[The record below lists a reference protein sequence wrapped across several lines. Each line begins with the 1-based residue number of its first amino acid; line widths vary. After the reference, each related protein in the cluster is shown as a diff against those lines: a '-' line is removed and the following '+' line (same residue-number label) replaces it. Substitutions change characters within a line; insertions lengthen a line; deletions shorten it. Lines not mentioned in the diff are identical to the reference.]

1 MGHCPH
7 LRWEKMVVTMGVRA
21 IDVDIADKTPA
32 PRTLAQAQPTTVDN
46 HVANPN
52 EGMEAAA

>member
-1 MGHCPH
+1 MAA
-7 LRWEKMVVTMGVRA
+7 TMGVHA
-21 IDVDIADKTPA
+21 VDVDIADKTPA

>member
-1 MGHCPH
+1 MAA
-7 LRWEKMVVTMGVRA
+7 TMGVHA
-21 IDVDIADKTPA
+21 VDVDIADKTPA
-32 PRTLAQAQPTTVDN
+32 PQTLAQAQPTTVDN